1 MRKFYISKDGVK
13 IKETYVEKDAKKYK
27 KKGYRVLARKVIR
40 RTNDRK
46 FLQLDK

>member
-1 MRKFYISKDGVK
+1 VKKFYIFKDGDK
-13 IKETYVEKDAKKYK
+13 IKETYVEKDAKRYK
-27 KKGYRVLARKVIR
+27 KKGYKVLARKVTR